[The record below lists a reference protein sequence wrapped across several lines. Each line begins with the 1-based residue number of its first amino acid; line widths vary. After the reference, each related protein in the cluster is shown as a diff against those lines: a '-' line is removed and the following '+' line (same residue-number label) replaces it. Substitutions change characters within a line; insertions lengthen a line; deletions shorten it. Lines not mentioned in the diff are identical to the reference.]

1 VLENAT
7 ILPFEGQRD
16 IHRMFVQCQLGMAL
30 QAMKAGRFTE
40 ALKWLEG
47 SREFPERLGSG
58 KPHNPDYR
66 VQDYLSM
73 LCYEGLGEL
82 DKAEAAK
89 ARIYDYASFY
99 PKKNADVVRR
109 KVDLW
114 KESIEGMPELDA
126 LETLH
131 DLVVGERRRR

>member
-1 VLENAT
+1 
-7 ILPFEGQRD
+7 
-16 IHRMFVQCQLGMAL
+16 
-30 QAMKAGRFTE
+30 MKAGRIAE

-66 VQDYLSM
+66 VQDYLAM
-73 LCYEGLGEL
+73 ICYEALGEL

-89 ARIYDYASFY
+89 VRIYDYASFY
-99 PKKNADVVRR
+99 PKKNADVVQR

-114 KESIEGMPELDA
+114 RQGPMLEATELDA
-126 LETLH
+126 LNALQ
-131 DLVVGERRRR
+131 DLVIGERRRR